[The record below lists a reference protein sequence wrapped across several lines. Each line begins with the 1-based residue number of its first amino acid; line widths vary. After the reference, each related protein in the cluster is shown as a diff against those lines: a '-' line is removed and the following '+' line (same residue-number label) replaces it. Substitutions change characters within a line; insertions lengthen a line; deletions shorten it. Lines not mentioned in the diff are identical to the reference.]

1 MSNKFLYLA
10 PVVSLV
16 GIAVPNQQA
25 TAQNVQTKN
34 PYSGNFQFGLRGTLN
49 PFIKNAASWIGYGAQ
64 LRIKISRRVNTEWFA
79 DYFPATIKWN
89 AERRDIRIGTALQY
103 YPLHEIYTGKECTPY
118 FSIGPT
124 STYTRISSREFN
136 SEQWEAKR
144 WSFGV
149 IAGMGMLLNVSR
161 KFTFGFVTQY
171 CAQVATEFKFRNAT
185 ITNVSDS
192 RTTLLDNK
200 VNYEG
205 QFLLCM
211 SVNYTLGDLW

>member
-1 MSNKFLYLA
+1 MNNKLLYLA

-16 GIAVPNQQA
+16 GISFTNEQA
-25 TAQNVQTKN
+25 IAQDVQTKN
-34 PYSGNFQFGLRGTLN
+34 PYSGDLQFGLRGTLN
-49 PFIKNAASWIGYGAQ
+49 PFLKNAASWISYGAQ
-64 LRIKISRRVNTEWFA
+64 IRIKVSRRVNTEWFA
-79 DYFPATIKWN
+79 DYFPATIKWS
-89 AERRDIRIGTALQY
+89 AERRDIRMGSAIQY

-136 SEQWEAKR
+136 SQQWEAKR

-171 CAQVATEFKFRNAT
+171 CAQLATEFKFQNAT
-185 ITNVSDS
+185 IIGVSDS
-192 RTTLLDNK
+192 QTTLPDTK
-200 VNYEG
+200 VSYEG
-205 QFLLCM
+205 QLLFCM

>member
-1 MSNKFLYLA
+1 MKNKLLYLT

-16 GIAVPNQQA
+16 GIATSNQQA
-25 TAQNVQTKN
+25 IAQQPQTKN
-34 PYSGNFQFGLRGTLN
+34 IYSGNLQFGLRGTLN
-49 PFIKNAASWIGYGAQ
+49 PFLKNAASWISYGAQ

-79 DYFPATIKWN
+79 DYFPATIKWA
-89 AERRDIRIGTALQY
+89 AERRDIRMGSAIQY

-124 STYTRISSREFN
+124 STYTQINSRTFN
-136 SEQWEAKR
+136 AESWEAKR

-161 KFTFGFVTQY
+161 KFTFGFVSQY
-171 CAQVATEFKFRNAT
+171 CAQVATEFKFRKST
-185 ITNVSDS
+185 ISSVSDS
-192 RTTLLDNK
+192 QTTLPDNK
-200 VNYEG
+200 ISYEG
-205 QFLLCM
+205 QLLFCM